1 MKPHTA
7 SQQPEQAAG
16 ASQRRRAR
24 RQKSAKRKPVL
35 LRLFIIFIIMAVL
48 TGSAY
53 YYFTHASRTTYVVI
67 SLNNKA
73 VLAVH
78 NEADAQLLLKQLR
91 RKYSSEVLEVVT
103 FDQGDF
109 KIRRQHNIGALKILP
124 TAEALSALDKQVTVT
139 LVGYAIF
146 INRTPVMMLAS
157 KADALRALA
166 LAGGNEGIPT
176 FKERVKIAPY
186 QQHIGQRK
194 PLIPVYSPNA
204 AARELVHPP
213 RQQYYTVQ
221 RGDNF
226 SHIGLRHNVSINQL
240 AELNPELDSAH
251 LQPGDQLRLPD
262 NTAPLTVVLR

>member
-24 RQKSAKRKPVL
+24 KQKSAKRKPVL
-35 LRLFIIFIIMAVL
+35 RILFIIVIIMAVL
-48 TGSAY
+48 TGGAY
-53 YYFTHASRTTYVVI
+53 YYFTHATRTAYVVI

-73 VLAVH
+73 LLAVD

-103 FDQGDF
+103 FDQGEF
-109 KIRRQHNIGALKILP
+109 EILRQRDIGSLKILP
-124 TAEALSALDKQVTVT
+124 AEEALNTLDKQVTVT
-139 LVGYAIF
+139 LTGYAIF

-157 KADALRALA
+157 KGDALLA
-166 LAGGNEGIPT
+166 LSIAGGSEGIPT

-186 QQHIGQRK
+186 NQRVSK
-194 PLIPVYSPNA
+194 NKHLIPVYSPDA

-213 RQQYYTVQ
+213 RQQYYTVL
-221 RGDNF
+221 RGDNLGL
-226 SHIGLRHNVSINQL
+226 IGQRHQVDVEQL
-240 AELNPELDSAH
+240 KILNPELNQKY

-262 NTAPLTVVLR
+262 ITAPLTVVLR